1 MERIPELEAAV
12 GKAVQQYPN
21 CAQCSFVAMAEYL
34 NLDVDVP
41 DIARALTAL
50 PGIGTTGET
59 CGAVTAALLGI
70 GLALGPTDPK
80 DKAANHATEMVGH
93 KFAKTVEAALGS
105 TRCADLVESMTG
117 TRYDLANPEDGQKY
131 LAAGG
136 MQKCVGSVVK
146 TLTIAVATI
155 KEAKAE
161 AV

>member
-1 MERIPELEAAV
+1 
-12 GKAVQQYPN
+12 
-21 CAQCSFVAMAEYL
+21 MASGS
-34 NLDVDVP
+34 
-41 DIARALTAL
+41 RF
-50 PGIGTTGET
+50 
-59 CGAVTAALLGI
+59 
-70 GLALGPTDPK
+70 GPTDPK
-80 DKAANHATEMVGH
+80 DKAANHATEKVGR

-155 KEAKAE
+155 KEAKA
-161 AV
+161 

>member
-41 DIARALTAL
+41 DFARALTPL

-80 DKAANHATEMVGH
+80 DKAANHATEKVGH